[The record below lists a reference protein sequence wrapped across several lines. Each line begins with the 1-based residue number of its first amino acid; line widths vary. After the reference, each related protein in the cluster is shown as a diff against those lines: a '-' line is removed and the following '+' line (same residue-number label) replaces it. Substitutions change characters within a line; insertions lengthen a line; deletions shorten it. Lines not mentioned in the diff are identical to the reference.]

1 MNDLW
6 LKHVRQEGLV
16 ISQVALE
23 DVPIRQTADDT
34 EIFTDARGD
43 IRQIMT
49 DILEWPENRI
59 LKGADL
65 PSEATCFLEEIDVR
79 LEADAALKGKEGELP
94 KLLIRILDADTA
106 PDARDTVPGWD
117 GVTQQQAFDRL
128 LRKTGVEAG
137 LLATPDVLRLTYSPI
152 GETPGYLE
160 WPIEGLTTTAGR
172 EMLAGL
178 KLVLGRNAIWGDET
192 SSLKSILRV
201 SREKQN
207 TVSTQLADQVLGA
220 LYTLLR
226 GFTDPADADLKA
238 QMQQIADHKAHHF
251 YEGLLTVLLRL
262 VFVLFSEDRDLMPSA
277 ESDAAKTLYDQG
289 YSIRGLFGQLEEDA
303 ARYPDTMQDRYGAW
317 GRLAALFQLVHN
329 GMGPD
334 FMHERRGKLFN
345 PKTFPFLMGQ
355 FADTDEPGILPVSD
369 KCIHSVLKS
378 LLILNGERLSYKT
391 LDVEQIGSVYETVM
405 GFTVERTVGHSI
417 ALKTTKAKVPAY
429 INLDK
434 LLETKASDRAKKCK
448 EWIDYKVTPAQNKD
462 LKTAKTRTEIVAALD
477 RGVDDRGSPGNKPC
491 LPGTII
497 LQPTDERRST
507 GSHYTPRS
515 LTAPIVKEALE
526 PILVR
531 LGDDA
536 KPDEILELKIC
547 DPAMGSGA
555 FLVEACRALGERLQ
569 LAWTRHPGLMPE
581 PAKRDPEI
589 YARREVARRC
599 IYGVDKNHMATD
611 LAKLSLW
618 LITLSRHEDFSFLD
632 HALKTGDSLVGL
644 SLKEIT
650 NMTWSLSDQAQPA
663 LFATAFRKKVGESRA
678 KRGNIRRADYLATF
692 EQQLDRLVDA
702 DHLLDDVRL
711 GGDAIVAAFFEGKK
725 AKDRKANLAALQD
738 TLDRTSGEGWEA
750 ARKSVAKLKSDDHP
764 ITPFHWEIE
773 FPEVFTKDE
782 ANDNPG
788 FDSFVGNP
796 PFAGRN
802 TIINGSRDGYLH
814 WLKVLAPD
822 ASGNSDLA
830 AYFYR
835 RAYALLREGGTMGLI
850 ATNTIAQGY
859 TREAGLRYLLEDAGG
874 HIYRAQRRHKWQGDA
889 AVVTCTVHMMKGD
902 LDDIEILLDDKPV
915 SRISAFIREGTF
927 DATPVT
933 LEESQNIVYQGVCVT
948 GIGFTFD
955 NENAA
960 KGKTFAIDQMNA
972 LLVKDPKNQER
983 IKPYLGGSELNT
995 DPNHQHH
1002 RYVIDFED
1010 FPLRRVGGLV
1020 SWYEATESEKDDMLK
1035 VGAVSHDYP
1044 YPVAEDWPDLLQV
1057 VRELVKPERDKAKR
1071 DKVRDKWWIYEES
1084 RPGLM
1089 SKQLEAKTV
1098 YALSRVSA
1106 HLSIAEVKPD
1116 RIYSDSCAIITD
1128 TKYIPVFS
1136 TVHEVWARL
1145 FSSSLEDRL
1154 RYAASDCFRN
1164 FPMPENLE
1172 QNNYLNSVV
1181 RGYLD
1186 HRTQTMVDTNLG
1198 LTKTYNRFH
1207 DQFCHDAD
1215 VVELRR
1221 LHAEMDDAVLR
1232 AYGWDDLAD
1241 LAKDIGPD
1249 GAAPRF
1255 LHGTDEP
1262 EFAYQKRY
1270 HWPAWFRDKV
1280 LARLL
1285 ELNRERAEAQK
1296 QPNAVMKSTKGK
1308 MTSDKL
1314 QLDTKGSLL

>member
-23 DVPIRQTADDT
+23 DVPIRQTAEDT
-34 EIFTDARGD
+34 EAFTEARND
-43 IRQIMT
+43 IWRIMT
-49 DILEWPENRI
+49 DILEWPESRI

-65 PSEATCFLEEIDVR
+65 PSEATCYLEEIDVR
-79 LEADAALKGKEGELP
+79 LESDAALKGKNGEP
-94 KLLIRILDADTA
+94 PNLLIRVLDAETD
-106 PDARDTVPGWD
+106 PDARDTVPKWD

-137 LLATPDVLRLTYSPI
+137 LLATPDVLRLTYSPV

-160 WPIEGLTTTAGR
+160 WELDWLTTSRGQ

-178 KLVLGRNAIWGDET
+178 KLVLGRNAIWGDES
-192 SSLKSILRV
+192 SSLQSILRV

-238 QMQQIADHKAHHF
+238 QMQQIADYKAHHF

-277 ESDAAKTLYDQG
+277 ENDAAKTLYDQG

-355 FADTDEPGILPVSD
+355 FADTDEPSILPVSD

-417 ALKTTKAKVPAY
+417 ALKTSKAKVPAY

-434 LLETKASDRAKKCK
+434 LLETKAADRAKKCK
-448 EWIDYKVTPAQNKD
+448 EWIDYKVTTAQNKD
-462 LKTAKTRTEIVAALD
+462 LKTAKTRAEIVTALD
-477 RGVDDRGSPGNKPC
+477 REVDERGSPGKKPC

-526 PILVR
+526 PILAR

-536 KPDEILELKIC
+536 KPDEILELKVC

-555 FLVEACRALGERLQ
+555 FLVEVCRALGERLQ

-650 NMTWSLSDQAQPA
+650 NMTWSLGNSAQPA

-678 KRGNIRRADYLATF
+678 KRGNIRRADHLATF

-750 ARKSVAKLKSDDHP
+750 ARKSVAKLKSGDHP

-773 FPEVFTKDE
+773 FPEVFATDE
-782 ANDNPG
+782 VNDNPG
-788 FDSFVGNP
+788 FDCFVGNP
-796 PFAGRN
+796 PFAGKN
-802 TIINGSRDGYLH
+802 TVSKANRQGYGE
-814 WLKVLAPD
+814 WLKVISPK
-822 ASGNSDLA
+822 SHGNADLVA
-830 AYFYR
+830 HFFR
-835 RAYALLREGGTMGLI
+835 RTYSLLKNHGTLGLI
-850 ATNTIAQGY
+850 ATNTIGQGD
-859 TREAGLRYLLEDAGG
+859 TRESGLRYILQNSGG
-874 HIYRAQRRHKWQGDA
+874 VIYRAKRRVKWPGDA
-889 AVVTCTVHMMKGD
+889 AVVVSTLHISKGNFSVSD
-902 LDDIEILLDDKPV
+902 VRLDNSNVD
-915 SRISAFIREGTF
+915 RISAFVRESYF
-927 DATPVT
+927 DETPDV
-933 LEESQNIVYQGVCVT
+933 LEANDNIAYKGSELHGAGFLFDNKGFEKGVCSS
-948 GIGFTFD
+948 I
-955 NENAA
+955 
-960 KGKTFAIDQMNA
+960 
-972 LLVKDPKNQER
+972 KDMEAVIQKSPSSAER
-983 IKPYLGGSELNT
+983 IKRFITGEDISQSANQSS
-995 DPNHQHH
+995 D
-1002 RYVIDFED
+1002 RYVIDLNDLTLEEAE
-1010 FPLRRVGGLV
+1010 RR
-1020 SWYEATESEKDDMLK
+1020 Y
-1035 VGAVSHDYP
+1035 
-1044 YPVAEDWPDLLQV
+1044 PDLFNI
-1057 VRELVKPERDKAKR
+1057 VRERVFPHRQKEKR
-1071 DKVRDKWWIYEES
+1071 DSRRKNWWKFGEQAKGLYEGISSIDRVICTIFTSPHVCFSILPSNAIFTNAVVVMTRSDFATFGVLQSRLHDVWVR
-1084 RPGLM
+1084 
-1089 SKQLEAKTV
+1089 V
-1098 YALSRVSA
+1098 
-1106 HLSIAEVKPD
+1106 
-1116 RIYSDSCAIITD
+1116 
-1128 TKYIPVFS
+1128 
-1136 TVHEVWARL
+1136 
-1145 FSSSLEDRL
+1145 FSSSMKDDV
-1154 RYAASDCFRN
+1154 RYSHSDCLKTFPLVEYSLKLNEASNSYLETRSTILQRN
-1164 FPMPENLE
+1164 
-1172 QNNYLNSVV
+1172 
-1181 RGYLD
+1181 D
-1186 HRTQTMVDTNLG
+1186 AG

-1215 VVELRR
+1215 IVELRR

-1241 LAKDIGPD
+1241 MAKDTGAE

-1296 QPNAVMKSTKGK
+1296 QPKAAMKSTKGK